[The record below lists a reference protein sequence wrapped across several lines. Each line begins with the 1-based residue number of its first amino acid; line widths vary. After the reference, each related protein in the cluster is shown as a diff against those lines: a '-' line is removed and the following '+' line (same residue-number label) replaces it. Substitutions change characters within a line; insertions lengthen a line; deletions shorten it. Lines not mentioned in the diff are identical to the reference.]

1 MAKTVYRRFMAIMF
15 AVLIVVMAL
24 WFLTRYVPE
33 DSIPSFAGY
42 YDVIER
48 KDAFIKFFENKS
60 RIINN
65 AIALKRQKLLL
76 LYDKEASTNNITTA
90 EIEWLKLLAQ
100 EYEVDN
106 FNIDDKNK
114 RKELSLRVDEVPSS
128 MLIAQAAIESAWGTS
143 RFAKEGNNFF
153 GMWCYDMGCGM
164 VPKRRDSDKNHEVK
178 KYNDVETAITDF
190 IHTLNTNA
198 SYKAFR
204 KLRLNQRISGLK
216 LSGYSLIA
224 QLKSYSQ
231 MGKKYIKI
239 VRKVIKDNNLE

>member
-1 MAKTVYRRFMAIMF
+1 MAIMF